1 MINQDKLKS
10 VLTEYKK
17 EFYNRWNDGESFK
30 WSAVKCFRDNWDIDS
45 DDFQRMFDL
54 ATQRTEGLLANV
66 NNFPRA
72 MMKALIAADNN
83 YTKAMFMELFDES
96 KDLVERIIKFQA
108 DAELLREKHNDGT
121 WKNHYQNPNAIS
133 TYLWL
138 KYPQKYY
145 IYKYSVVKLV
155 AEVLEYDYKPKKG
168 SLESIRKA
176 FSMYDE
182 IVGFVKNDI
191 ELVEMLN
198 KVITEKFDSD
208 NELHTLVIDIAFYIY
223 QEYKMDNK
231 NNVEPQNYWPS
242 KEEYDPKLSKEDWK
256 KYLLEVEM
264 VHHPSPMKMLK
275 GLIDLGGEA
284 SCKKLSETYGGH
296 PSAYI
301 GCAMNLGRRAKKFFD
316 LTDCMDGDNSRVFV
330 IPFLGRNIIENGKS
344 NYSYKIRPELMSAL
358 GELDL
363 SKYSPYYEEEKNMN
377 CNYWW
382 LNASPK
388 IWSYSEIGIGEVQN
402 YTLYNE
408 NGNKRQVFQNFLDAK
423 VGDMIIGYES
433 HPVKQV
439 VAIAR
444 VVQENDGDCICF
456 EKIEGLSSPIDYAT
470 LKACPELAD
479 MEYFSS
485 PRGSLFK
492 LEKQEYDF
500 ILDLIR
506 ESNPLPKKQDL
517 IEKYNK
523 EKFLNEVYITEDDYN
538 TLFALLKNKKNLI
551 LQGAPGVGKTYAAK
565 RLAYA
570 MMGEKDDS
578 RVEFIQFHQ
587 NYSYEDFIMGY
598 KPDENGFILKKG
610 IFYEFCQKAANY
622 PDKEFF
628 FIIDEINRGNVSKI
642 LGELLMLIERDYR
655 GEKATMAYTG
665 TSFSVPEN
673 LYIIGMMNTADRSLA
688 MIDYALRRRFS
699 FFEMKPGF
707 DSDGFKGYMNNFNN
721 DLFNTLIEKIKEL
734 NIEINRDDSLGPGFR
749 IGHSYFCGQEDC
761 NDEWMKQIVAY
772 DIIPML
778 QEYWFDD
785 SKKLQKWEKE
795 LSGVFNDY

>member
-1 MINQDKLKS
+1 
-10 VLTEYKK
+10 
-17 EFYNRWNDGESFK
+17 
-30 WSAVKCFRDNWDIDS
+30 
-45 DDFQRMFDL
+45 L
-54 ATQRTEGLLANV
+54 ASM
-66 NNFPRA
+66 NNFPKG
-72 MMKALIAADNN
+72 MMKAMISADQEA
-83 YTKAMFMELFDES
+83 TRSMFIDLFDE
-96 KDLVERIIKFQA
+96 DINLAERIEKFQLE
-108 DAELLREKHNDGT
+108 AETLRAKYDDGT
-121 WKNHYQNPNAIS
+121 WKQHFQGPNAIT

-138 KYPQKYY
+138 KYPEKYY
-145 IYKYSVVKLV
+145 IYKYS
-155 AEVLEYDYKPKKG
+155 EVRAVSEELEYEFNPKKG
-168 SLESIRKA
+168 ASVDNVIKSFDFYNKIGEVIKKDTELITL
-176 FSMYDE
+176 
-182 IVGFVKNDI
+182 VKNKTD
-191 ELVEMLN
+191 EFN
-198 KVITEKFDSD
+198 YTDPNF
-208 NELHTLVIDIAFYIY
+208 HTLVIDIGFYISHY
-223 QEYKMDNK
+223 YK
-231 NNVEPQNYWPS
+231 NNKLKIVEEYWPS

-275 GLIDLGGEA
+275 GLIELGGEA

-506 ESNPLPKKQDL
+506 ESNPLPQKQDL
-517 IEKYNK
+517 IEKYDK
-523 EKFLNEVYITEDDYN
+523 EKFLNEVYISEDDYN
-538 TLFALLKNKKNLI
+538 TLFSLLKNKKNLI
-551 LQGAPGVGKTYAAK
+551 LQGAPGVGKTFAAK

-610 IFYEFCQKAANY
+610 VFYQFCQKAANY
-622 PDKEFF
+622 PNKEFF
-628 FIIDEINRGNVSKI
+628 FIIDEINRGNMSKI
-642 LGELLMLIERDYR
+642 FGELLMLIERDYR